1 MSKKP
6 HNLHQY
12 LHYSSNHDKAI
23 FKAIISGELVRYVR
37 TNMLKEKYTTMAKLL
52 KTRLISRGYPIKLI
66 DKTTATVQYEAR
78 DQLLSASKKPQ
89 PRFNPPVYKCLLPPQ
104 FTVLKTYHT
113 KKTTVGC
120 NPWFLPQGLFPYTL
134 KNELIR
140 ARLSPTDAQLVD
152 VLMSLQHQDTS
163 NHTIAGH
170 LPVL

>member
-1 MSKKP
+1 MGATFSPTVANIDMSVTLQSFLRTQTKQPLLLVRYIDDIFMIWTHTSEMSQKP

-37 TNMLKEKYTTMAKLL
+37 TNMLKEKYITMAKLL

-78 DQLLSASKKPQ
+78 DQLLSAYKKPQ

-104 FTVLKTYHT
+104 FTVLKQSY
-113 KKTTVGC
+113 
-120 NPWFLPQGLFPYTL
+120 
-134 KNELIR
+134 
-140 ARLSPTDAQLVD
+140 
-152 VLMSLQHQDTS
+152 
-163 NHTIAGH
+163 
-170 LPVL
+170 